1 MLEQPESESQ
11 VHIQKLWQTQF
22 WFKTGL
28 KMSSW
33 SSRRGAVVN
42 ESD

>member
-1 MLEQPESESQ
+1 
-11 VHIQKLWQTQF
+11 
-22 WFKTGL
+22 
-28 KMSSW
+28 MSSDVSSLTSLGIYVPGKPLSFPLSLRGRGFW